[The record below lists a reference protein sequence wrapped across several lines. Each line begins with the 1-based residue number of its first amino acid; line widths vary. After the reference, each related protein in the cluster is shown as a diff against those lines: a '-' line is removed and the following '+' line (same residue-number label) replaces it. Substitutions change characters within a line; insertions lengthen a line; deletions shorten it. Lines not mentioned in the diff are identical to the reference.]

1 MAISRLAW
9 VLLALALTGALA
21 SLFGLDHS
29 WWGFNLGSLGATV
42 FGFTLWIGAWL
53 YARYPDRIFAPEWSI
68 AERRAWTALVF
79 VLLILIAYLRFM
91 WSLAAM
97 PHVPATIRDLP
108 SEHFIANLV
117 VLFIAWAVV
126 SSSLRGKERDVIEV
140 DERDLR
146 LRGAADYVGD
156 WALTILIGWCAG
168 LLAFQPAER
177 LTWWLA
183 PLIAANVLIGILI
196 AKSLIEH
203 VYLVGR
209 YAWDRQ

>member
-1 MAISRLAW
+1 MAVSRLAW
-9 VLLALALTGALA
+9 GVLALALTGALA
-21 SLFGLDHS
+21 SLFGLDQS
-29 WWGFNLGSLGATV
+29 LWGLNLGSLGATV
-42 FGFTLWIGAWL
+42 FGLTLWFGAWL
-53 YARYPDRIFAPEWSI
+53 FARYPDRIFASEWSI

-79 VLLILIAYLRFM
+79 VLLILLSYLRFM
-91 WSLAAM
+91 WALAAM
-97 PHVPATIRDLP
+97 PEVPATFRDLP
-108 SEHFIANLV
+108 AEQFIANLV

-126 SSSLRGKERDVIEV
+126 SSSLRGKQPDVIEA

-146 LRGAADYVGD
+146 LRGAADHVGD
-156 WALTILIGWCAG
+156 WALTILVGWCAG

-196 AKSLIEH
+196 AKTLVEH

-209 YAWDRQ
+209 YAWERR